1 MAYFPCFAVVGEDEL
16 GPEVGRVERVGRVE
30 VLFSTC
36 SITILNIQIIT
47 FSLFFLKENQR
58 YQFGVVLTWSWADGE
73 VSFAFV

>member
-16 GPEVGRVERVGRVE
+16 GPGVGRVERASRVE
-30 VLFSTC
+30 FLFSTC
-36 SITILNIQIIT
+36 SSTKLNIQIIT

-58 YQFGVVLTWSWADGE
+58 YQFGVVLTLSWADGE